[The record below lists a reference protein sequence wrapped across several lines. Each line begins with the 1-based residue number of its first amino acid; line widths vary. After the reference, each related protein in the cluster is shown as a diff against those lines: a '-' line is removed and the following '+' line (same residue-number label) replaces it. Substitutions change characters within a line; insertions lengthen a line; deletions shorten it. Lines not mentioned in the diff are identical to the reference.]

1 VNTCGSSGSGYHMGW
16 ESPGG
21 TTHFA
26 PPAYTHH
33 THHHYEAAAYS
44 GLVEGSA
51 LCSQAGLAMKTHLKN
66 PLEMFVFG
74 FFKIFNFFY
83 EIIQFLLFETDFL

>member
-1 VNTCGSSGSGYHMGW
+1 MGW

-51 LCSQAGLAMKTHLKN
+51 LCSQAGLPIKKNHPKKPTKKKPPKKPTQKNPPKN
-66 PLEMFVFG
+66 PLKFFFFWFLG
-74 FFKIFNFFY
+74 FFKIFNFF
-83 EIIQFLLFETDFL
+83 F

>member
-1 VNTCGSSGSGYHMGW
+1 MGW

-33 THHHYEAAAYS
+33 HHHYEAAAYS
-44 GLVEGSA
+44 GLVEPSA
-51 LCSQAGLAMKTHLKN
+51 LCTQAGLAIKKPTQKN
-66 PLEMFVFG
+66 PPKKPTKNVFFVG
-74 FFKIFNFFY
+74 FLGFNN
-83 EIIQFLLFETDFL
+83 FL

>member
-1 VNTCGSSGSGYHMGW
+1 MGW

-51 LCSQAGLAMKTHLKN
+51 LCSQAGLAIKNPPKKTHPKN
-66 PLEMFVFG
+66 PPKKPTKNVFCG
-74 FFKIFNFFY
+74 FFWVF
-83 EIIQFLLFETDFL
+83 

>member
-1 VNTCGSSGSGYHMGW
+1 MYPYKFPIFSGVNTCGSSGGGYHMGW

-51 LCSQAGLAMKTHLKN
+51 LCSQAGLAIKN
-66 PLEMFVFG
+66 PP
-74 FFKIFNFFY
+74 KKPH
-83 EIIQFLLFETDFL
+83 